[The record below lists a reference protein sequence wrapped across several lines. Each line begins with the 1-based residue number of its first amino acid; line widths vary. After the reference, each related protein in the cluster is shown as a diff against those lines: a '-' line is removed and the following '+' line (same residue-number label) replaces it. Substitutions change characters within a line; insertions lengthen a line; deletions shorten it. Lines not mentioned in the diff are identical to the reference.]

1 MGLGCCS
8 YKTEMFLRGH
18 VVADKT
24 TEGCLTIGGN
34 DTLVTSGQI
43 LTNKIG
49 IRCSASYE
57 AGVPVIVLF
66 KRKRKRRIKD
76 LQVMSDESQT
86 GITIRVPR

>member
-34 DTLVTSGQI
+34 DTLVTPGQI
-43 LTNKIG
+43 LTNKTG
-49 IRCSASYE
+49 DAS
-57 AGVPVIVLF
+57 L
-66 KRKRKRRIKD
+66 R
-76 LQVMSDESQT
+76 
-86 GITIRVPR
+86 

>member
-1 MGLGCCS
+1 M
-8 YKTEMFLRGH
+8 
-18 VVADKT
+18 VADKT

-49 IRCSASYE
+49 IRRSASCE
-57 AGVPVIVLF
+57 AGVPLIVLF
-66 KRKRKRRIKD
+66 QRNRKRRMKD

-86 GITIRVPR
+86 GITNRVPR

>member
-18 VVADKT
+18 VVADMS

-49 IRCSASYE
+49 IRRT
-57 AGVPVIVLF
+57 AGFEVGVA
-66 KRKRKRRIKD
+66 
-76 LQVMSDESQT
+76 
-86 GITIRVPR
+86 